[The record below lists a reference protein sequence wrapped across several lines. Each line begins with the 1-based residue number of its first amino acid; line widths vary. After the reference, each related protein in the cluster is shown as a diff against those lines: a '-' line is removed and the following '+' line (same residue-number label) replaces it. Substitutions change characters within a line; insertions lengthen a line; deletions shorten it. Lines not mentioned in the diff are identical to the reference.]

1 MLQKTEIQVLKTFQR
16 NNPSFYYKTNKKN
29 VNFLKKKIED
39 LFFYKLKFPLE
50 NFQDKKLLE
59 FGCGSGQRSL
69 IYKAKKFIKKSKI
82 LFKGTNGIGINYYI
96 GKK

>member
-16 NNPSFYYKTNKKN
+16 NNPSF
-29 VNFLKKKIED
+29 
-39 LFFYKLKFPLE
+39 
-50 NFQDKKLLE
+50 
-59 FGCGSGQRSL
+59 
-69 IYKAKKFIKKSKI
+69 AKKFIKKSKI